1 MQMPQIYPSVEAMA
15 GEGGAT
21 GKQKVMAGGGV
32 WEGAE
37 GMDAKLVIVCKGLES
52 RGVF

>member
-1 MQMPQIYPSVEAMA
+1 MEAMA

-37 GMDAKLVIVCKGLES
+37 GMDDSLQMLES